1 MCQARGVA
9 ARALSAESLGAWLLK
24 ARGDEPETQAHV
36 RSAFAHVQTRC
47 VRPSYRTELVVAGQP
62 ALLWVSG
69 NAPGLPA
76 GIYAHGRTTG
86 VAEGGVI
93 PVELAPLT
101 PPLLRSELLG
111 HPVLGAMEVLR
122 MPAGSN
128 PSYVTREQLAAL
140 TDLSPGLRT

>member
-1 MCQARGVA
+1 MAAA
-9 ARALSAESLGAWLLK
+9 ARASSADSLGAWLLK
-24 ARGDEPETQAHV
+24 ARGAEPETQAHV
-36 RSAFAHVQTRC
+36 RSAFVDVETRC
-47 VRPSYRTELVVAGQP
+47 VRPSYRTDLVVAGQP

-86 VAEGGVI
+86 LASDGAI
-93 PVELAPLT
+93 PVRLSPLL

-111 HPVLGAMEVLR
+111 HPVLSGMEVLR

-128 PSYVTREQLAAL
+128 PSYVTRGQLAAL
-140 TDLSPGLRT
+140 TDLSPGLRN

>member
-1 MCQARGVA
+1 M
-9 ARALSAESLGAWLLK
+9 
-24 ARGDEPETQAHV
+24 
-36 RSAFAHVQTRC
+36 
-47 VRPSYRTELVVAGQP
+47 AGQP

-69 NAPGLPA
+69 KAPGLPS

-111 HPVLGAMEVLR
+111 HPVLGGMEVLR

-128 PSYVTREQLAAL
+128 PSYVTREQLVEL
-140 TDLSPGLRT
+140 SQLCPDLDA